1 MVVRSIRAR
10 SLFSIFLYLAKHDMS
25 YFYLFFVARFNVFT
39 FSYIHSNHY
48 HFFFVFTFKSQEYH
62 SLIPQKNYSKTN
74 TGTLDNCRDKI
85 LTKYREAV
93 QDKTDRHKD
102 NFFFEYP
109 LRACC
114 KFEGGMKQ
122 GLRLIMSR
130 SSAISCKYIRE
141 DETAVVRGVRAWSSR
156 MSLLFHVSLI
166 SLKSQEY

>member
-1 MVVRSIRAR
+1 MF
-10 SLFSIFLYLAKHDMS
+10 SLFRI
-25 YFYLFFVARFNVFT
+25 
-39 FSYIHSNHY
+39 YIQIIIN
-48 HFFFVFTFKSQEYH
+48 FFVFIFKLQEYH
-62 SLIPQKNYSKTN
+62 SLIPQENYSKIN

-85 LTKYREAV
+85 LTKYRELV

-166 SLKSQEY
+166 SLKLQEYHSLIPQENHSRINAPMRTRL

>member
-1 MVVRSIRAR
+1 MF
-10 SLFSIFLYLAKHDMS
+10 SLFRI
-25 YFYLFFVARFNVFT
+25 
-39 FSYIHSNHY
+39 YIQIIII
-48 HFFFVFTFKSQEYH
+48 FFVFTFKSQEYH
-62 SLIPQKNYSKTN
+62 SLIPQKNYSKIN

-93 QDKTDRHKD
+93 QDKTDRHNKD

-141 DETAVVRGVRAWSSR
+141 DETAVVRDVRAWSSR

-166 SLKSQEY
+166 SLKLQEYHSLIPQENHSKINAPMRTRL